1 MRISDWSSDV
11 CSSDLVAPSADLLA
25 RARSVEKPA
34 ITEVLDRESGEF
46 LDVSAWIASHLCQ
59 ALIEERIRII
69 ERMNERQ
76 RAAALPLATL
86 RKHRRATAA
95 LSALVAVSITRHGHR
110 PGEAVDERAHVA
122 HAIATEA
129 LEDVLRP
136 ATRLHQRRDRN
147 STRLNSRH

>member
-76 RAAALPLATL
+76 RAAALPLANL

-95 LSALVAVSITRHGHR
+95 LSALVDVSTTRHGHR
-110 PGEAVDERAHVA
+110 PGDAVDQRAHAA
-122 HAIATEA
+122 HAIASEA
-129 LEDVLRP
+129 LEDENGR
-136 ATRLHQRRDRN
+136 ATGRAREG
-147 STRLNSRH
+147 